1 MSATTI
7 RCAHLFRHTH
17 FLRHASSP
25 FVGVKCGFIFSCE
38 SARRDKNLIALLR
51 VFVTQERIE
60 LNPRHVGLG
69 DVCDMATGTFGNG
82 RLRGGLGIRQRMMA
96 ESEEAPA
103 ICIREPLAVFDSR
116 VDAVVGAV
124 EEPAS
129 RWFCTRAVRESRTQ
143 NASQLFDDYRSFG
156 ERTCFQVRIDVF
168 RLDVDVMI
176 FGESRF
182 PVVEAVWRQRGA
194 YENPPAKSSWQLQ
207 LAVGFKHRRRLR
219 SLSNCR

>member
-1 MSATTI
+1 
-7 RCAHLFRHTH
+7 
-17 FLRHASSP
+17 
-25 FVGVKCGFIFSCE
+25 
-38 SARRDKNLIALLR
+38 
-51 VFVTQERIE
+51 
-60 LNPRHVGLG
+60 
-69 DVCDMATGTFGNG
+69 MATGTFGNG
-82 RLRGGLGIRQRMMA
+82 RLRGGVGIRQRMMA

-143 NASQLFDDYRSFG
+143 HASQFLHDDRSLG
-156 ERTCFQVRIDVF
+156 KRTRLQVRIDIV

-182 PVVEAVWRQRGA
+182 AVVESVWRQRGA
-194 YENPPAKSSWQLQ
+194 YENPPAKSSWQFK
-207 LAVGFKHRRRLR
+207 LALRFKHRRRLW
-219 SLSNCR
+219 SLSSCRSRVNDDEHARNG